1 MTQWAIKDLAVT
13 DQLLEITGP
22 SWDSG
27 VGQAADRSREKR
39 PIHVLDE
46 VAEGC
51 IGRRS
56 PEPILQSHCVDAVI
70 AEVKAPQIQQA
81 LVAAQDPEHRNDQQG
96 SVRDADA
103 PSYTNVLVL
112 LEIADLSRSP
122 EAEPVSSTGRK
133 RFRRTQAMLTIEGG
147 DPGSRFE
154 TALDTNRWPSLTVTL
169 VMRTIFY

>member
-1 MTQWAIKDLAVT
+1 LTQWAIKDLAVT

-81 LVAAQDPEHRNDQQG
+81 FVAAQDPEHRNDQQG

-103 PSYTNVLVL
+103 PFSSVLARRVMVVAAT
-112 LEIADLSRSP
+112 EISVAR
-122 EAEPVSSTGRK
+122 EFIVSA
-133 RFRRTQAMLTIEGG
+133 FC
-147 DPGSRFE
+147 P
-154 TALDTNRWPSLTVTL
+154 ALPA
-169 VMRTIFY
+169 